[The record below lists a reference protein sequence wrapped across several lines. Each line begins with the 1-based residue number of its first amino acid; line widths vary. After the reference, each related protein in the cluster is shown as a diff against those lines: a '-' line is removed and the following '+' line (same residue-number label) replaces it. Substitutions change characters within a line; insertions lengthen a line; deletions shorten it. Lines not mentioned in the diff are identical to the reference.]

1 MAVTSQDWLTGFQP
15 MVNPPPVDYLSRY
28 HAGLGYGPGVFASIQ
43 RADAA
48 LQAHRDEQEAAERQ
62 ARYREQAFGEEPD
75 ELPAYLAGP
84 SGLQSDRRKLQSFA
98 AAGDLVGMRDVL
110 ARMRKM
116 RERHADA
123 LVAWQGV
130 AGDGDFG
137 KTMADAATALSTESF
152 LDDPVLGQQAGGLT
166 VRAVL
171 DNSTPEARARA
182 ADRAATEYGVSVE
195 AGDIITNQENPL
207 YHVLDDLRAR
217 QAEGALLAK
226 SARTSEAG
234 EAIGRQSKS
243 ALTLY
248 SDFLARQAEDGD
260 WDAPDLGAFV
270 KSAGSVFGGAVSS
283 GQLQVMSDMYRRDK
297 ERAGRAFSADDWM
310 RRRKAAVDAMVP
322 VVREVESTGEVDRN
336 GQPVV
341 RYQDKPDVN
350 VDQVKLHDLVLQ
362 AYELAQAQGKDF
374 TADTLERAVARQYRL
389 QYEVEK
395 GLGESLEDLG
405 VDGGA
410 AAYAAVAELAGD
422 AYLASSDAPDRHLR
436 LKNTADALRTVRSV
450 LGYAADGTSTD
461 PAGFKDLTDDIV
473 SGVVRAQ
480 VAAGR
485 TEITPDFVEPIKDA
499 LKRHA
504 ARGNW
509 KPDDAYTGLLAGRIL
524 DNLQKGRSEN
534 ISTTILDT
542 GGFIAHASNGD
553 ILVDQNGRP
562 VLQSPDPKVDLTTG
576 KTTRAQPTGNT
587 GFLSTKAATVDGF
600 KSGSGYAQ
608 TVQALN
614 AVEQGDDPMAYE
626 LGQDILRLQRKKIG
640 GEKPAL
646 QDGDKIRGSAGR
658 QLVVNFAGGDGA
670 SGLKGRTAQF
680 FSSGAGLKFLQ
691 EADKESPT
699 AVGSPRILA
708 SAWEAIDE
716 LASEVA
722 GVTPDRVTEKTLA
735 KAELLAHLLAEALNR
750 GKVPGGLSSHDAV
763 RQVLERTGTAS
774 KMRKRIPESPGSTYP
789 GVTPVSWRFEEG
801 DLSDA
806 DSQQFLSA
814 LRDRMVLVTGAGVS
828 GKFREITGYELQTA
842 GLGHRS
848 ASAADDDE
856 YGGVL
861 AKHQQLTWIPP
872 VSDGTPTASNAK
884 NAERPPV
891 TDRENAL
898 AYLGSVLAPDQ
909 RLNMIRARMMAAI
922 PRMVGS
928 EDKELV
934 GATLD
939 GAMRDLD
946 HVYQNEGLA
955 AALDMAM
962 QYEHGKVFYLETQ
975 VPRHDAAGNFVTTE
989 TLVRPKLLTND
1000 QIRDAQTTLGVD
1012 RAGLD
1017 ALSRLNYKS
1026 LPNTWKADDRW
1037 SARTQ
1042 ASALQ
1047 QEQ

>member
-1 MAVTSQDWLTGFQP
+1 MAVTSQDWLNGFQP
-15 MVNPPPVDYLSRY
+15 MVNPPSVDYLSRY

-48 LQAHRDEQEAAERQ
+48 LQAHRDEQEAVERQ

-130 AGDGDFG
+130 ASDGDFG

-152 LDDPVLGQQAGGLT
+152 LDDPVLGQPAGGLT

-182 ADRAATEYGVSVE
+182 ADRAATEYGVSAE
-195 AGDIITNQENPL
+195 AGDILTNQENPF
-207 YHVLDDLRAR
+207 YHVLGDLRAR

-226 SARTSEAG
+226 SARTSEEG
-234 EAIGRQSKS
+234 EAVGKQSKS
-243 ALTLY
+243 ALSLY
-248 SDFLARQAEDGD
+248 SEFLARQAEDGD

-270 KSAGSVFGGAVSS
+270 KSAGSVFGAAVSG
-283 GQLQVMSDMYRRDK
+283 GQLQVMADMYRRDK

-341 RYQDKPDVN
+341 RFQDKPDVN
-350 VDQVKLHDLVLQ
+350 VDRVKLHDLVLQ

-374 TADTLERAVARQYRL
+374 TTDTLERAVARQYRL

-410 AAYAAVAELAGD
+410 AAYAATAELVGD
-422 AYLASSDAPDRHLR
+422 NYLAPSDAPDRHLR
-436 LKNTADALRTVRSV
+436 LKNTADALRAVRNT

-473 SGVVRAQ
+473 SGVVKAQ

-485 TEITPDFVEPIKDA
+485 TEITPDLVEPIKDA

-504 ARGNW
+504 ARGSW

-534 ISTTILDT
+534 ISTAILDT
-542 GGFIAHASNGD
+542 GGFIAHASNGE
-553 ILVDQNGRP
+553 ILVGPNGQP

-576 KTTRAQPTGNT
+576 ETTRRQPTDKVGLLT
-587 GFLSTKAATVDGF
+587 TADMAMLRGQESKLAAVYSAVDGVTDPTARPALDAIVGIQQRKRLGAKMTLQDTGAARKAVGRVMYDNWLRSSSGQLPGDATAEF
-600 KSGSGYAQ
+600 IKSGDLLRFVSGADKSTAVSSGDGGLQ
-608 TVQALN
+608 HQAWG
-614 AVEQGDDPMAYE
+614 VISE
-626 LGQDILRLQRKKIG
+626 LIPRVVGQ
-640 GEKPAL
+640 
-646 QDGDKIRGSAGR
+646 RGSADP
-658 QLVVNFAGGDGA
+658 A
-670 SGLKGRTAQF
+670 
-680 FSSGAGLKFLQ
+680 
-691 EADKESPT
+691 EA
-699 AVGSPRILA
+699 A
-708 SAWEAIDE
+708 
-716 LASEVA
+716 
-722 GVTPDRVTEKTLA
+722 
-735 KAELLAHLLAEALNR
+735 LLARLLPEALNR
-750 GKVPGGLSSHDAV
+750 GQPPDEKTRGLV
-763 RQVLERTGTAS
+763 EELYRQCNLLRYADVQRSMSPAGSYVGLPHY
-774 KMRKRIPESPGSTYP
+774 RIPE
-789 GVTPVSWRFEEG
+789 
-801 DLSDA
+801 LSDSRS
-806 DSQQFLSA
+806 DELRSSLVNA
-814 LRDRMVLVTGAGVS
+814 LTTLTN
-828 GKFREITGYELQTA
+828 
-842 GLGHRS
+842 RS
-848 ASAADDDE
+848 ADGEAFTSKTGMRLPGDVGRGSKNTEDTLE
-856 YGGVL
+856 YGGPL
-861 AKHQQLTWIPP
+861 ALYQRLTWVPP
-872 VSDGTPTASNAK
+872 VSDGTPTANNAK
-884 NAERPPV
+884 NAGKPPV

-909 RLNMIRARMMAAI
+909 RLNMIRARMAAAI

-962 QYEHGKVFYLETQ
+962 QYEHGKVFYLETR
-975 VPRHDAAGNFVTTE
+975 VPRHDAAGNLVTTE
-989 TLVRPKLLTND
+989 TLVRPKVLTND
-1000 QIRDAQTTLGVD
+1000 QIRNTQMALGVD

-1037 SARTQ
+1037 SAQTQ
-1042 ASALQ
+1042 ASTFQ